1 MDTQKSLTLQ
11 LAALAALATVIL
23 LCVAGYKLEEVAEL
37 RQQQKEEAAK
47 AAMLED
53 FNKHVNHI
61 KNDLTF
67 DEIAGTL
74 KFPTTVKQTGRTV
87 TFKGV
92 SIQDSTLCVT
102 IDYIGYAGYQYA
114 PENTEDI
121 DFNPYGKK
129 YEKDVCC
136 GKLLDIFFSTYGT
149 DMTDFAAFN
158 NMPIVF
164 RAPEYVTVKGEA
176 KPFEVSMTASSLAC
190 RYPTECLDR
199 FRQSED
205 DGQPY
210 YDWYVATYGEQ

>member
-74 KFPTTVKQTGRTV
+74 KFPTTVKQT
-87 TFKGV
+87 
-92 SIQDSTLCVT
+92 
-102 IDYIGYAGYQYA
+102 
-114 PENTEDI
+114 
-121 DFNPYGKK
+121 
-129 YEKDVCC
+129 
-136 GKLLDIFFSTYGT
+136 
-149 DMTDFAAFN
+149 
-158 NMPIVF
+158 
-164 RAPEYVTVKGEA
+164 
-176 KPFEVSMTASSLAC
+176 
-190 RYPTECLDR
+190 
-199 FRQSED
+199 
-205 DGQPY
+205 
-210 YDWYVATYGEQ
+210 